1 MKTSLEQHKQTLM
14 DKLSEVYFA
23 ALELKS
29 DAEEQAAHLETVQ
42 EGIYS
47 SQEDVVHLVS
57 LLPPVIFSA
66 LATLEE
72 IPAKFPVH

>member
-1 MKTSLEQHKQTLM
+1 MNLETRKEQLM
-14 DKLSEVYFA
+14 DKLSEAYFA
-23 ALELKS
+23 ARELKA

-42 EGIYS
+42 EGIWLD
-47 SQEDVVHLVS
+47 QEQVLHQIPSVA
-57 LLPPVIFSA
+57 PAIFSA